1 MNFGLDFGS
10 IGIVKTLCL
19 TYRNVFMIY
28 VGKLVGMCK
37 LFFFFLIFF
46 NFYDHG
52 KILWVCAWIYL
63 WVLANFVGI
72 VEKFCWVC
80 ENLFVHEVVGIFSWH
95 AEIFFLHGY
104 GKIW

>member
-37 LFFFFLIFF
+37 LFFFFF
-46 NFYDHG
+46 NFNFYFYDHG
-52 KILWVCAWIYL
+52 KILWVL
-63 WVLANFVGI
+63 WKNFVGYVRI
-72 VEKFCWVC
+72 YLCMKLWELFLGMQRFSFCMAMEKFGSC
-80 ENLFVHEVVGIFSWH
+80 S
-95 AEIFFLHGY
+95 Y
-104 GKIW
+104 M